1 MKSLFNWMFQRM
13 QSTFTIWDYS
23 LLKPYGFI
31 AGLILGAYFS
41 TLVQSILLPLVVVF
55 SILLVRFCYLLFFK
69 KEVA

>member
-1 MKSLFNWMFQRM
+1 MKNLFNWMFQRM